1 MLRRN
6 GDMKKISRRKF
17 FEKNLPLF
25 GLAFITINPIMG
37 SSVTSCNGGC
47 SGTCTGL
54 CAGECFA
61 SCYRTCDGICK
72 FTCKG
77 DCRLT
82 CEGTCAGSAQM
93 RSDSINND
101 SINIKKN

>member
-1 MLRRN
+1 
-6 GDMKKISRRKF
+6 MKKISRRKF
-17 FEKNLPLF
+17 FEKTLPLF

-54 CAGECFA
+54 CAVECTAQCRA
-61 SCYRTCDGICK
+61 SCY
-72 FTCKG
+72 FTCMG
-77 DCRLT
+77 DCGAS
-82 CEGTCAGSAQM
+82 CGGTCAGSAQM

-101 SINIKKN
+101 SINIKKD

>member
-17 FEKNLPLF
+17 FEKTLPLF

-54 CAGECFA
+54 CAVECTAQCRA
-61 SCYRTCDGICK
+61 SCY
-72 FTCKG
+72 FTCMG
-77 DCRLT
+77 DCGLT
-82 CEGTCAGSAQM
+82 CGGTCAGSAQM

>member
-1 MLRRN
+1 
-6 GDMKKISRRKF
+6 MKKISRRKF
-17 FEKNLPLF
+17 FEKTLPLF

-54 CAGECFA
+54 CAVECTAQCRA
-61 SCYRTCDGICK
+61 SCY
-72 FTCKG
+72 FTCMG
-77 DCRLT
+77 DCGLT
-82 CEGTCAGSAQM
+82 CGGTCAGSAQM

-101 SINIKKN
+101 SIDIKKN

>member
-1 MLRRN
+1 
-6 GDMKKISRRKF
+6 MKKISRRKF
-17 FEKNLPLF
+17 FEKTLPLF

-54 CAGECFA
+54 CAVECTAQCRA
-61 SCYRTCDGICK
+61 SCY
-72 FTCKG
+72 FTCMG
-77 DCRLT
+77 DCGAS
-82 CEGTCAGSAQM
+82 CGGTCAGSAQM

-101 SINIKKN
+101 SINIKKE

>member
-1 MLRRN
+1 
-6 GDMKKISRRKF
+6 MKKISRRKF
-17 FEKNLPLF
+17 FEKTLPLF

-54 CAGECFA
+54 CAVECTAQCRA
-61 SCYRTCDGICK
+61 SCY
-72 FTCKG
+72 FTCMG
-77 DCRLT
+77 DCGAS
-82 CEGTCAGSAQM
+82 CGGTCAGSAQM

>member
-17 FEKNLPLF
+17 FEKTLPLF

-54 CAGECFA
+54 CAVECTAQCRA
-61 SCYRTCDGICK
+61 SCY
-72 FTCKG
+72 FTCMG
-77 DCRLT
+77 DCGAS
-82 CEGTCAGSAQM
+82 CGGTCAGSAQM

>member
-1 MLRRN
+1 
-6 GDMKKISRRKF
+6 MKKISRRKF
-17 FEKNLPLF
+17 FEKTLPLF

-54 CAGECFA
+54 CAVECTAECFA
-61 SCYRTCDGICK
+61 SCYRTCQGTCK

-77 DCRLT
+77 DCGAS
-82 CEGTCAGSAQM
+82 CGGTCAGSAQM

>member
-1 MLRRN
+1 
-6 GDMKKISRRKF
+6 MKKISRRKF
-17 FEKNLPLF
+17 FEKTLPLF

-54 CAGECFA
+54 CAVECTAQCRA
-61 SCYRTCDGICK
+61 SCY
-72 FTCKG
+72 FTCMG
-77 DCRLT
+77 DCGLT
-82 CEGTCAGSAQM
+82 CGGTCAGSAQM